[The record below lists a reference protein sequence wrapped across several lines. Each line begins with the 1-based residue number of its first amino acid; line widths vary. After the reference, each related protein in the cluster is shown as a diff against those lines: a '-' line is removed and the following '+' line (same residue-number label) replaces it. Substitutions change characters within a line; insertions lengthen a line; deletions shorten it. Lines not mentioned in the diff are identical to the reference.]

1 MNPAGLSDSLT
12 IGVLLILVFGAVSF
26 YLYSRMTQTE
36 RRVGLLENLLMDL
49 KMSTEAALSGP
60 EMLGPDSVEP
70 VSAPAPLSMDDVDAV
85 EEEEYAAAASAA
97 GESVVAPAT
106 TPAPAAAAAAAEVEP
121 ARSGTKVDVNYESMT
136 VKELAALAKE
146 RGLTGVGQRKR
157 EIIDAL
163 KRNGSTGQ
171 APVQPLAPA
180 EDELEGAE
188 VVEGAELPTA

>member
-106 TPAPAAAAAAAEVEP
+106 TPAPAAAAEVEP

-180 EDELEGAE
+180 DDELEGAE
-188 VVEGAELPTA
+188 VVEGAELTTA

>member
-1 MNPAGLSDSLT
+1 MTPAGLSDSLT

-70 VSAPAPLSMDDVDAV
+70 VSGPAPLSMDDVDAV
-85 EEEEYAAAASAA
+85 EEEEYAAAAASAV
-97 GESVVAPAT
+97 GESVVAPVP
-106 TPAPAAAAAAAEVEP
+106 TPAPAAALGAEPV
-121 ARSGTKVDVNYESMT
+121 RSGAKVDVNYESMT

-188 VVEGAELPTA
+188 VVDGAELPMA

>member
-26 YLYSRMTQTE
+26 YLYSRMSQTE

-60 EMLGPDSVEP
+60 EMLGPESVEP
-70 VSAPAPLSMDDVDAV
+70 VSGPAPLGMDDVDAV
-85 EEEEYAAAASAA
+85 EEEEYAAAAAA
-97 GESVVAPAT
+97 VDAEVAAPAVNANVV
-106 TPAPAAAAAAAEVEP
+106 APAAAASSKMDA
-121 ARSGTKVDVNYESMT
+121 NYESMT

-163 KRNGSTGQ
+163 KRSGAG
-171 APVQPLAPA
+171 APPAAAQPLKPV
-180 EDELEGAE
+180 EDELEGTPPN
-188 VVEGAELPTA
+188 VEGAEL

>member
-97 GESVVAPAT
+97 GESVVAPAI
-106 TPAPAAAAAAAEVEP
+106 PAPAAAAAAEEVEP
-121 ARSGTKVDVNYESMT
+121 VRSGTKVDVNYESMT

-180 EDELEGAE
+180 DDELEGAE
-188 VVEGAELPTA
+188 VVEGAELTTA

>member
-1 MNPAGLSDSLT
+1 LT

-70 VSAPAPLSMDDVDAV
+70 VSGPAPLSMDDVDAV
-85 EEEEYAAAASAA
+85 EEEEYAAAAASAV
-97 GESVVAPAT
+97 GESVVAPVP
-106 TPAPAAAAAAAEVEP
+106 TPAPAAALGAEPV
-121 ARSGTKVDVNYESMT
+121 RSGAKVDVNYESMT

-188 VVEGAELPTA
+188 VVDGAELPMA

>member
-106 TPAPAAAAAAAEVEP
+106 TPAPAAAAAEVEP

>member
-1 MNPAGLSDSLT
+1 MNSAGLSDSLT
-12 IGVLLILVFGAVSF
+12 IGILLILVFGAVSF

-49 KMSTEAALSGP
+49 KMSTEAALAGP

-70 VSAPAPLSMDDVDAV
+70 VSGPAPLGMDDVDAV
-85 EEEEYAAAASAA
+85 EEEEYAAAAAA
-97 GESVVAPAT
+97 APAP
-106 TPAPAAAAAAAEVEP
+106 TPASETAAIPAASVTTAAP
-121 ARSGTKVDVNYESMT
+121 ASTSAKMDLNYESMT

-163 KRNGSTGQ
+163 KRNGSSGVQ
-171 APVQPLAPA
+171 AVQPLTGA
-180 EDELEGAE
+180 EDDLEGAE
-188 VVEGAELPTA
+188 MIAGAEIDA

>member
-106 TPAPAAAAAAAEVEP
+106 TPAPAAAAVEP

>member
-1 MNPAGLSDSLT
+1 MTPAGLSDSLT

-70 VSAPAPLSMDDVDAV
+70 VSGPAPLSMDDVDAV
-85 EEEEYAAAASAA
+85 EEEEYAAAAASAV
-97 GESVVAPAT
+97 GESVVAPAP
-106 TPAPAAAAAAAEVEP
+106 TPAPAAALDAEPV
-121 ARSGTKVDVNYESMT
+121 RSGAKVDVNYESMT

-188 VVEGAELPTA
+188 VVDGAELPMA

>member
-70 VSAPAPLSMDDVDAV
+70 VSGPAPLSMDDVDAV
-85 EEEEYAAAASAA
+85 EEEEYAATAASAV
-97 GESVVAPAT
+97 GESAVAPAT
-106 TPAPAAAAAAAEVEP
+106 TPAPAAALDAEPV
-121 ARSGTKVDVNYESMT
+121 RSGAKVDANYESMT
-136 VKELAALAKE
+136 VKELTALAKE

-188 VVEGAELPTA
+188 VVDGAELPMA

>member
-70 VSAPAPLSMDDVDAV
+70 VSGPAPLSMDDVDAV

-97 GESVVAPAT
+97 GESVVAPAV
-106 TPAPAAAAAAAEVEP
+106 PAPAAAEVEP
-121 ARSGTKVDVNYESMT
+121 VRSGTKVDVNYESMT

>member
-1 MNPAGLSDSLT
+1 MTPAGLSDSLT

-70 VSAPAPLSMDDVDAV
+70 VSGPAPLSMDDVDAV
-85 EEEEYAAAASAA
+85 EEEEYAATAASAV
-97 GESVVAPAT
+97 GESAVAPAT
-106 TPAPAAAAAAAEVEP
+106 TPAPAAALDAEPV
-121 ARSGTKVDVNYESMT
+121 RSGAKVDVNYESMT

-188 VVEGAELPTA
+188 VVDGAELPMA

>member
-1 MNPAGLSDSLT
+1 MTPAGLSDSLT

-70 VSAPAPLSMDDVDAV
+70 VSGPAPLSMDDVDAV
-85 EEEEYAAAASAA
+85 EEEEYAAAAASAV
-97 GESVVAPAT
+97 GESVVAPAP
-106 TPAPAAAAAAAEVEP
+106 TPAPAAALGAEPV
-121 ARSGTKVDVNYESMT
+121 RSGAKVDVNYESMT

-188 VVEGAELPTA
+188 VVDGAELPMA

>member
-70 VSAPAPLSMDDVDAV
+70 VSGPAPLSMDDVDAV

-97 GESVVAPAT
+97 GESVVAPAV
-106 TPAPAAAAAAAEVEP
+106 PAPAAAAEVEP
-121 ARSGTKVDVNYESMT
+121 VRSGTKVDVNYESMT

>member
-26 YLYSRMTQTE
+26 YLYSRMSQTE

-49 KMSTEAALSGP
+49 KMSTEAALAGP
-60 EMLGPDSVEP
+60 EMLGPESVEP
-70 VSAPAPLSMDDVDAV
+70 VSGPAPLGMDDVDAV
-85 EEEEYAAAASAA
+85 EEEEYAAAAAA
-97 GESVVAPAT
+97 VVAEVA
-106 TPAPAAAAAAAEVEP
+106 APAAATEAAAAAP
-121 ARSGTKVDVNYESMT
+121 AVSSSKMDANYESMT

-163 KRNGSTGQ
+163 KRSGSA
-171 APVQPLAPA
+171 APPAAAQPLKPI

-188 VVEGAELPTA
+188 VTEGAEL